1 MQNKTYHLN
10 HSELISGPGQLAVL
24 RTVPAMEGP
33 RPPDP
38 PEVVAAVRLL
48 KYACERQ
55 RGWKAWRKGKELI
68 KPAPF
73 MKAGGKI
80 FDEEV

>member
-1 MQNKTYHLN
+1 M
-10 HSELISGPGQLAVL
+10 L

-38 PEVVAAVRLL
+38 PDPADPPEVVAAVKLL

-68 KPAPF
+68 KPPAF